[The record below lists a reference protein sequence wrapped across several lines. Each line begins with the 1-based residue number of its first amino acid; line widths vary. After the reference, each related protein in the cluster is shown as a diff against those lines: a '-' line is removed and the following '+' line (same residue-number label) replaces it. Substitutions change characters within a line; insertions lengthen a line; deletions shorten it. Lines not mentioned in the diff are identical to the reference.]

1 MNYLLETHFFFCSI
15 LKKRYSLWF
24 AFHRKKLYDAK
35 RRMQQLNMETLP
47 FYKLIFHFL
56 KIANQVNF
64 EHVLPKNLCSRNNFC

>member
-1 MNYLLETHFFFCSI
+1 MNYLLETHFFFVQY
-15 LKKRYSLWF
+15 LKKDILCGLPSIEKSCMMQKDVCN
-24 AFHRKKLYDAK
+24 RK
-35 RRMQQLNMETLP
+35 TLP